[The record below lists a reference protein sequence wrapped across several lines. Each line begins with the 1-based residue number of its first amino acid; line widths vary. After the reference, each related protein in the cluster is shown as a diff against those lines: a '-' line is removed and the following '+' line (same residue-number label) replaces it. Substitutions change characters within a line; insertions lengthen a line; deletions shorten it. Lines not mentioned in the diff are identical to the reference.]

1 MRDILYEKEI
11 QKNIKR
17 MNRIL
22 DAYKK
27 TTREWSEIDT
37 LAIERCLQILI
48 ESVIGL
54 SRYVLNTVFSIN
66 VSRSREAV
74 DELKRLGE
82 LTRDEHNKLT
92 KIIGFRNILVHDY
105 LNVDDTITMAIITKQ
120 DYLFT
125 IQIAEKL
132 MGILDRGESK
142 K

>member
-1 MRDILYEKEI
+1 MRDFLYEQEI
-11 QKNIKR
+11 KKNISR

-22 DAYKK
+22 GEYRD
-27 TTREWSEIDT
+27 TDNDWSEIDT

-82 LTRDEHNKLT
+82 LTKNEHNKLT

-125 IQIAEKL
+125 VQIAEKL
-132 MGILDRGESK
+132 LGILDRYIER
-142 K
+142 

>member
-11 QKNIKR
+11 QKNIRR

-22 DAYKK
+22 DEYKE
-27 TTREWSEIDT
+27 TDSDWSEIDT

-54 SRYVLNTVFSIN
+54 SRYVLSTIFAIN

-82 LTRDEHNKLT
+82 LTRYEHNKLT

-105 LNVDDTITMAIITKQ
+105 LNVDNTITMAIITRQ

-125 IQIAEKL
+125 IRIAEKL
-132 MGILDRGESK
+132 MGILDRGKER
-142 K
+142 

>member
-1 MRDILYEKEI
+1 MRDILYEQEI
-11 QKNIKR
+11 QKNIRR

-22 DAYKK
+22 DEYKE
-27 TTREWSEIDT
+27 TDSDWSEIDT

-54 SRYVLNTVFSIN
+54 SRYVLSTIFAIN

-82 LTRDEHNKLT
+82 LTRYEHNKLT

-105 LNVDDTITMAIITKQ
+105 LNVDNTITMAIITRQ

-125 IQIAEKL
+125 IRIAEKL
-132 MGILDRGESK
+132 MGILDRCKE
-142 K
+142 

>member
-1 MRDILYEKEI
+1 MRDFLYEQEI
-11 QKNIKR
+11 KKNISR

-22 DAYKK
+22 GEYRD
-27 TTREWSEIDT
+27 TDNHWSEIDT

-54 SRYVLNTVFSIN
+54 SRYVLNTAFSIN

-82 LTRDEHNKLT
+82 LTKNEHNKLT

-120 DYLFT
+120 DYLFSP
-125 IQIAEKL
+125 
-132 MGILDRGESK
+132 DRRKTPGHS
-142 K
+142 

>member
-1 MRDILYEKEI
+1 MRDFLYEQEI
-11 QKNIKR
+11 KKNISR

-22 DAYKK
+22 GEYRD
-27 TTREWSEIDT
+27 TDNDWSEIDT

-82 LTRDEHNKLT
+82 LTRNEHNKLT

-125 IQIAEKL
+125 VQIAEKL
-132 MGILDRGESK
+132 LGILDRYIER
-142 K
+142 

>member
-1 MRDILYEKEI
+1 MRDFLYEQEI
-11 QKNIKR
+11 KKNISR

-22 DAYKK
+22 GEYRD
-27 TTREWSEIDT
+27 TDNHWSEIDT

-54 SRYVLNTVFSIN
+54 SRYVLNTAFSIN

-82 LTRDEHNKLT
+82 LTRNEHNKLT

-125 IQIAEKL
+125 VQIAEKL
-132 MGILDRGESK
+132 LGILDRYIER
-142 K
+142 

>member
-1 MRDILYEKEI
+1 MRDFLYEQEI
-11 QKNIKR
+11 KKNISR

-22 DAYKK
+22 GEYRD
-27 TTREWSEIDT
+27 TDSDWSEIDT

-82 LTRDEHNKLT
+82 LTGDEHNKLT

-105 LNVDDTITMAIITKQ
+105 LNVDDTITRAIITKQ

-125 IQIAEKL
+125 VQIAEKL
-132 MGILDRGESK
+132 LGILDRYK
-142 K
+142 KR